1 MATYTS
7 VTSSVKH
14 NKHQVALSTKNR
26 HAIKAECFTYTAC
39 VISPDLKKEWHDIN
53 SCTFLCCEQTAWSP
67 FVYIYFAQKDFCTVI
82 VCIPNQRV
90 QKCIPVVTWY
100 IQCSSAS
107 VLIKASE
114 MREPNK
120 GTCELKVLAM
130 RN

>member
-53 SCTFLCCEQTAWSP
+53 SCSLLSFVVSKLLDPPPYIFILRKKTF
-67 FVYIYFAQKDFCTVI
+67 
-82 VCIPNQRV
+82 
-90 QKCIPVVTWY
+90 
-100 IQCSSAS
+100 
-107 VLIKASE
+107 VL
-114 MREPNK
+114 
-120 GTCELKVLAM
+120 
-130 RN
+130 